1 MVSTETLQVIIN
13 AKDMLSD
20 KIRQVNNAINQT
32 GSVANSS
39 SAQATSATSRMGSAY
54 DALKTRVSNA
64 FNSIKNTIRNSTAV
78 QTINESRLAQP
89 FLNAAEKI
97 KSKWQTTMQQIKSA
111 TGVLSNMNVGTGQIS
126 NAGLATLNGQIA
138 STTSKT
144 SLLGNALIKVGN
156 VVNTVGTKGKTA
168 FTNFQTGISNA
179 KNKLTNLAMGLS
191 GVQSAIMSAF
201 AVVGVTSLKSF
212 IIDSAIAREKVNAVT
227 QSVTGSAEAFK
238 KAQSSIKSAV
248 AGTTLGYNNMAT
260 AVNNVALRFHV
271 AGDAVSKLPG
281 PMAKVGI
288 MAQAMGKSSQEAASI
303 MEHAFDGLQ
312 GKWRSLKQIGITEA
326 DLKAAGWSGAANDIE
341 GYAAALDKV
350 LEKNPKFKEFT
361 NTFEYQWES
370 FKMSIKGVGTEI
382 GMFLLPIL
390 KTVLG
395 WISDLSKQHPWLL
408 KIAVVIGVVVLALS
422 SIATVILPIIQLIE
436 AIKTITAVTAI
447 WNAVLALNPITIIVV
462 AIVAL
467 IAVLVYLYY
476 TNEDV
481 RNAVDGFVQ
490 FIQTSVIGAWNSLC
504 EAIGNAWNWL
514 VGIGEYINGVFMS
527 AWTSFWEF
535 INSIILIFQNFGSYL
550 ELLYNNFMLWLGSII
565 LYLWNWATSLY
576 NTFIVTASN
585 AVTGFVLWIA
595 SLPGQVWAWLMVV
608 LQNVWNWGQQ
618 VVSNFITTATNAVNG
633 FIKWVSSLPGKF
645 WTWLL
650 NTLNKINTWRSQI
663 VDKMKETAKKMVD
676 DFIEWIKKLPSKFG
690 EWLSKIKNEIS
701 SRRGALVSAIIKL
714 GWDLLND
721 FKNALL
727 GGITGSADV
736 GDAITY
742 QIKGMAQT
750 YLDNSYRVADAMTVI
765 GESAVEAFNRTGA
778 NNMVAN
784 AISSAKNEIGYHVSS
799 TLQDETRIRNNE
811 NKILGE
817 IRDYLTGSEPV
828 EIVNT
833 GTVEVKYALDI
844 NGLPD
849 GVDEER
855 VSQLVSEALTNK
867 EVIKQIV
874 TSPTFQ
880 RFDERTKNKLL
891 NELRRHI

>member
-20 KIRQVNNAINQT
+20 KIRQVNNTINQT

-179 KNKLTNLAMGLS
+179 KNKLTNLASGLS

-238 KAQSSIKSAV
+238 RAQSSIKSAV

-436 AIKTITAVTAI
+436 AIKAITAVTAI

-514 VGIGEYINGVFMS
+514 VGIGEYISGVFMS

-585 AVTGFVLWIA
+585 AVTGFIAWIA
-595 SLPGQVWAWLMVV
+595 SLPGQVWAWLSVV

>member
-138 STTSKT
+138 STTTKT

-179 KNKLTNLAMGLS
+179 KNKLTNLASGLS

-238 KAQSSIKSAV
+238 RAQSSIKSAV

-436 AIKTITAVTAI
+436 AIKAITAVTAI

-514 VGIGEYINGVFMS
+514 VGIGEYISGVFMS

-595 SLPGQVWAWLMVV
+595 SLPGQVWAWLLVV

-690 EWLSKIKNEIS
+690 EWLSKIKDEIRN
-701 SRRGALVSAIIKL
+701 RRGALVSAIIQL

-811 NKILGE
+811 NKILSE